1 LVKAASESL
10 AGRVGMVDMAGLDVW
25 EVGADHWRGL
35 WLRGCF
41 PRSFLAPDDA
51 ASFHWRESFTRT
63 FLERDIPQLGLQM
76 AAESLRRF
84 WTMCAH
90 WHGQIWN
97 AAEFGRSLGISETA
111 VRHRLDLLTG
121 TYMVRRLPPWHE
133 NLRKRQ
139 VKAPKIYL
147 RDSGLLHHLLG
158 LNRHEAL
165 LSHPKLGASW
175 EGFALEQTLGR
186 LHTREAYFWAT
197 HNGAELDLFLPA
209 GTKRIGVEFKYAD
222 APGMTRSLRSA
233 LTDLGLDEAW
243 IVYPGRERYRV
254 HERVEALPLPECLAA
269 LGRRG

>member
-1 LVKAASESL
+1 MRCSNGRIFFPCCARCWTQKPSPARFLLLGSASPDMVKAASESL

-63 FLERDIPQLGLQM
+63 FLERDIPQSGLQM
-76 AAESLRRF
+76 AADSLRRF

-111 VRHRLDLLTG
+111 VRHRLDLLTS

-147 RDSGLLHHLLG
+147 RTWGSM
-158 LNRHEAL
+158 RHG
-165 LSHPKLGASW
+165 P
-175 EGFALEQTLGR
+175 
-186 LHTREAYFWAT
+186 
-197 HNGAELDLFLPA
+197 
-209 GTKRIGVEFKYAD
+209 
-222 APGMTRSLRSA
+222 SA
-233 LTDLGLDEAW
+233 
-243 IVYPGRERYRV
+243 
-254 HERVEALPLPECLAA
+254 
-269 LGRRG
+269 